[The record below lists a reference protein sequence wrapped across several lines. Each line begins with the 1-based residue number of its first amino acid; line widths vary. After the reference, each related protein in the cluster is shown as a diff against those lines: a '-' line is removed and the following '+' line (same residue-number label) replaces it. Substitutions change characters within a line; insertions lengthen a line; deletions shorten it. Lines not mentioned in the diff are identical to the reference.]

1 MKINFNNNIYFQAN
15 QLSFKPQVVKRD
27 ETTGEYKTEKASM
40 VEIDL
45 KNPNDIK
52 VMKEL
57 GEKWDN
63 DYLS

>member
-57 GEKWDN
+57 GEKWD
-63 DYLS
+63 